1 MSLPLESL
9 SLKLRKLF
17 GDVGAEVFCLHGT
30 MLNLRL
36 SSAHVG
42 VVPEVKNPDTW
53 VMSPPVESRAR
64 SSYELKLTLTRS
76 PSDF

>member
-17 GDVGAEVFCLHGT
+17 GDVGADVFCLHGT

-36 SSAHVG
+36 SSTHVG
-42 VVPEVKNPDTW
+42 VEPEVKNPDTW
-53 VMSPPVESRAR
+53 VI
-64 SSYELKLTLTRS
+64 
-76 PSDF
+76 